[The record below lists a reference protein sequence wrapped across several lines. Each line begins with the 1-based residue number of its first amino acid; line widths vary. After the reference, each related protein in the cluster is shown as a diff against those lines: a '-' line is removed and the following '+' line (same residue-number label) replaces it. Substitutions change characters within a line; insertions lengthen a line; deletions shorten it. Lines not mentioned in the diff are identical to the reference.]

1 MPHKQTRKII
11 RVGNSLAVT
20 IPKPWLK
27 YFGLSEKD
35 QVTVL
40 SNGALVIKPVKPPK
54 VATKK
59 LETNV
64 Q

>member
-27 YFGLSEKD
+27 YFELSEKD
-35 QVTVL
+35 HVTVL
-40 SNGALVIKPVKPPK
+40 SNGAVIIKPEK
-54 VATKK
+54 TKRSDSK
-59 LETNV
+59 HGKI
-64 Q
+64 

>member
-20 IPKPWLK
+20 IPKPWST
-27 YFGLSEKD
+27 YFDLSEKD
-35 QVTVL
+35 EVIVL
-40 SNGALVIKPVKPPK
+40 SNGAIVIRPPDK
-54 VATKK
+54 RKGENNDA
-59 LETNV
+59 V